1 MLPGRASR
9 PPKAPSNVGSVK
21 TLVTGGAG
29 LIGSHIVD
37 ALLERG
43 EQVRVLDS
51 LHPQTHPHGRPQ
63 WIPDDVELVEGDV
76 RDLGALRRALTGV
89 ETVYHQAAFG
99 GFTSAGSEYFDANA
113 TGTSRI
119 FDVIAAER
127 LPIRKVVAASSQAIY
142 GEGLYTCPTDGEVQP
157 TMRPLERFLAGRWE
171 AVCPVCGGDLAG
183 SRTSERAA
191 WNGETPYAVSKL
203 AEERIVLGQ
212 GRLLGIP
219 TVALRYAVTFGPRQ
233 SIFNPYTG
241 VVSIFSTRLLNGL
254 APLVF
259 EDGLQTRDFV
269 FVEDVARANLLVMD
283 DERANGRVF
292 NVGRG
297 DPVTVIRLVESLADA
312 WGLERSYE
320 LSGEFRPGDVR
331 HLVTD
336 GTAIRALGWEPR
348 VALEEG
354 LRRAV
359 EWMRSLGRLDEYLSA
374 ALDELRDRGVVM
386 RSAA

>member
-1 MLPGRASR
+1 
-9 PPKAPSNVGSVK
+9 VK

-348 VALEEG
+348 VGLEEG